1 MQSIFGDAVSA
12 AEFHVAAHYGVCP
25 ATSEECS
32 GEISAAGSD
41 VEEAGL

>member
-12 AEFHVAAHYGVCP
+12 AEFHVSAHHGVCP
-25 ATSEECS
+25 ATAEECS
-32 GEISAAGSD
+32 GEIAAAGSD

>member
-1 MQSIFGDAVSA
+1 MESIFGDATSA
-12 AEFHVAAHYGVCP
+12 AEFHVSAHHGVCP

-32 GEISAAGSD
+32 GEVSAAGSD

>member
-1 MQSIFGDAVSA
+1 MQSIFGDAVAA
-12 AEFHVAAHYGVCP
+12 AEFHVSAHHGVCP

-32 GEISAAGSD
+32 GEIAAAGSD